1 MKKLII
7 TFALASICWSS
18 LCWADWPSLPYPD
31 KAKVET
37 IGEQMRLNGVPM
49 RMHRVLS
56 GQSVEHTVDFYKK
69 VLGAKYAEAEF
80 YGAHILSQERGNY
93 FITVKVSRLNANLTE
108 ILLSISDGRASNTAG
123 SMPQGFVL
131 PSDSEL
137 LSDIESLDDGKSSRQ
152 LIFNNAH
159 SMQTNADF
167 ITKVLQDKGYTLQP
181 KLAIKRPNSISL
193 MFEGSKR
200 EARLVVSQD
209 EDGSNAV
216 LTTIF
221 SQ

>member
-1 MKKLII
+1 MI
-7 TFALASICWSS
+7 TFAIASTCWTS

-49 RMHRVLS
+49 RMYRVLS
-56 GQSVEHTVDFYKK
+56 GQNVEHTLDFYKK
-69 VLGAKYAEAEF
+69 ALGAKVAEAEF

-108 ILLSISDGRASNTAG
+108 ILLSISDGHASNAAG
-123 SMPQGFVL
+123 GMPLGFVL

-137 LSDIESLDDGKSSRQ
+137 LSDMESLDDGKNSRQ
-152 LIFNNAH
+152 LIFNNTH
-159 SMQTNADF
+159 SMQANADF
-167 ITKVLQDKGYTLQP
+167 ITKVLQDKGYALQP
-181 KLAIKRPNSISL
+181 KLAIKNAKSMSL
-193 MFEGSKR
+193 MFEGNKR